1 MPDTFGFTGA
11 LPQIMKGCRVDFFAT
26 QKLLRAD
33 PECEPF
39 PYNLFWWEGIDGS
52 RVLTHIFKKN
62 NAAFS
67 PADMVG
73 RWEKDRNQ
81 EEEISES
88 LQSPAKNSACR
99 SAPSASRTFFFI
111 SACAV

>member
-1 MPDTFGFTGA
+1 MGGSQSRKRYSLYLSISA
-11 LPQIMKGCRVDFFAT
+11 

-81 EEEISES
+81 EEEISGT
-88 LQSPAKNSACR
+88 
-99 SAPSASRTFFFI
+99 ASRTFFFI